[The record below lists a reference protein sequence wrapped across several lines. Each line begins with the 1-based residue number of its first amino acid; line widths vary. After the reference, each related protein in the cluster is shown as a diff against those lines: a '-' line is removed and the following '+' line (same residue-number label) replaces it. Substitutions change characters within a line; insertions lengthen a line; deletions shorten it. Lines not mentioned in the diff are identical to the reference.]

1 MNRRVLG
8 LAVLLIAIFLT
19 FRFCSS
25 NDKQKVDE
33 KPTPLS
39 VAVHSGAFNQSF
51 SGLLESYYALKDAF
65 VASNTELVNSAAD
78 RLIEK
83 AASLQVDELRGDTSG
98 TIRETAKTFVTIMNS
113 SAAAIKSEQDIE
125 EKRREFNMLS
135 DALWNLT
142 RTVQYDGEKVYYQY
156 CPMAF
161 DNSGAYWLSN
171 NKEIRNP
178 YFGSK
183 MLNCGEVTDSLDYSK
198 Q

>member
-8 LAVLLIAIFLT
+8 LSVLLIAIFLT

-25 NDKQKVDE
+25 NDKQKIDE
-33 KPTPLS
+33 KQAPLS

-51 SGLLESYYALKDAF
+51 SDLLVSYYALKDAF
-65 VASNTELVNSAAD
+65 VASNAAQVNPAAD
-78 RLIEK
+78 RLMEK
-83 AASLQVDELRGDTSG
+83 AAGLQVNELKGDTSG
-98 TIRETAKTFVTIMNS
+98 TIRETAKTFVTIINS
-113 SAAAIKSEQDIE
+113 SASAIKSEEDIE
-125 EKRREFNMLS
+125 AKRREFNMLS

-183 MLNCGEVTDSLDYSK
+183 MLACGEVTDSLDYSK